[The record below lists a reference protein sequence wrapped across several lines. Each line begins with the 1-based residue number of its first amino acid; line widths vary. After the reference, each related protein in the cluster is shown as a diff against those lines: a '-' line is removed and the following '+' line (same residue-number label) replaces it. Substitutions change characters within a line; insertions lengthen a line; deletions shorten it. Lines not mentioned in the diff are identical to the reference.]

1 MDNYQIQKTEPR
13 GSHGFV
19 HIVKRIRDG
28 TTFAMKVVECMDE
41 ATANRAMEEAMIILK
56 LDHPNICHY
65 EEIFVSW
72 DHEVSAVTV
81 CMVMDYS
88 PVGDLASVIQTK
100 RQMKGK
106 IREMVIKNFLG
117 QMVDGLIYLQSKH
130 VIHRNLKPTNIQMLA
145 DLSFTI
151 CDFIFPTFV
160 GDEVKFKIRMK
171 DSAKVWMAPEALKR
185 RPLAKSDVWSLGC
198 ILLEMMTC
206 NMMDVQNPFPLHSL

>member
-28 TTFAMKVVECMDE
+28 TTFAMKV
-41 ATANRAMEEAMIILK
+41 
-56 LDHPNICHY
+56 
-65 EEIFVSW
+65 
-72 DHEVSAVTV
+72 VSAVTV